1 MFIFEPGA
9 PQSQGWAGLL
19 RWAMA
24 DAEEQVAQHYAHG
37 ALEAAI
43 LDALAKAGRDPGRL
57 SPDDLAPVDEFHIG
71 GRRAT
76 EEFAAA
82 LGFPPGDHLLDIGCG
97 LGGASRYFAGVR
109 GCRVSGIDL
118 TDEFVRTA
126 AALATRV
133 RLDAMVAYR
142 QCSALDLPFPAETF
156 DGAYMLH
163 VGMNIAD
170 KARLFVEARRVL
182 RPGSRFGVYD
192 VMRDHSGDLAYPM
205 PWAAT
210 AATSFVEPAAA
221 YRMLLKQAGFEIVSE
236 RNRRDF
242 ALTTFAE
249 MRARAA
255 QGRTPPL
262 GLHIVMGSSAPQK
275 VANMMAGIERG
286 LIAPVEMIA
295 RAV

>member
-1 MFIFEPGA
+1 MEHDIARDYTQKGLEPTILA
-9 PQSQGWAGLL
+9 ALL
-19 RWAMA
+19 
-24 DAEEQVAQHYAHG
+24 
-37 ALEAAI
+37 ALGKDVDNLRPE
-43 LDALAKAGRDPGRL
+43 
-57 SPDDLAPVDEFHIG
+57 DLAPVDEFHIG

-126 AALATRV
+126 AALATGV

-142 QCSALDLPFPAETF
+142 QGNALDLPFPAETF

-170 KARLFVEARRVL
+170 KGRLFVEARRVL
-182 RPGSRFGVYD
+182 KPGARFGVYD
-192 VMRDHSGDLAYPM
+192 VMRDHSGDLAFPM

-242 ALTTFAE
+242 ALATFAE

-255 QGRTPPL
+255 QGRTSPL
-262 GLHIVMGSSAPQK
+262 GLHIVMGPSAAQK
-275 VANMMAGIERG
+275 VANMTACVERG

>member
-1 MFIFEPGA
+1 
-9 PQSQGWAGLL
+9 
-19 RWAMA
+19 MA
-24 DAEEQVAQHYAHG
+24 DLEQDVAGDYTHG
-37 ALEAAI
+37 SLERAVLAALTAAGKNVDD
-43 LDALAKAGRDPGRL
+43 LNPR
-57 SPDDLAPVDEFHIG
+57 DLAPVDEFHIG

-82 LGFPPGDHLLDIGCG
+82 LGFPPGAHLLDIGCG
-97 LGGASRYFAGVR
+97 LGGASRYFAGVQ

-118 TDEFVRTA
+118 ADEFVRTA

-142 QCSALDLPFPAETF
+142 QGSALDLPFPAETF

-182 RPGSRFGVYD
+182 KPGARFGVYD
-192 VMRDHSGDLAYPM
+192 VMRDQSGDLAFPM

-221 YRMLLKQAGFEIVSE
+221 YRMLLKQAGFDIVSE

-242 ALTTFAE
+242 ALATFAE
-249 MRARAA
+249 LRAHAA
-255 QGRTPPL
+255 QGRTSSL
-262 GLHIVMGSSAPQK
+262 GLHIVMGPSAPQK
-275 VANMMAGIERG
+275 VANMMAGVERG